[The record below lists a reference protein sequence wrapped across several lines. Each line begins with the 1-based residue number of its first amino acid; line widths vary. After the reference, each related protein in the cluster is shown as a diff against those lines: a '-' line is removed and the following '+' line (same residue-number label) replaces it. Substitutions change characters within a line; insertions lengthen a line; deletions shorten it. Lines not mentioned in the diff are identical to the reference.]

1 MKSKRVSG
9 HLLSSAFCLTLSLG
23 TLSGA
28 VQAGV
33 TDKDILNELQSNAR
47 ITNAEL
53 AKRVHLS
60 ASSTL
65 ERVKK
70 LESSGLIDSY
80 VTLLNAGLAGF
91 TCFTFVEVTLTRHGE
106 TPVEDFFKSISG
118 MDEVL
123 ECHHI
128 TGEGDFLLKIA
139 TKDIPHYDTLIL
151 HGLSALPNVQHLKTS
166 VVLSTFKNQTRLP
179 I

>member
-1 MKSKRVSG
+1 MKIDR
-9 HLLSSAFCLTLSLG
+9 
-23 TLSGA
+23 
-28 VQAGV
+28 
-33 TDKDILNELQSNAR
+33 TDKGILEELQANAR

-60 ASSTL
+60 PSSTL

-70 LESSGLIDSY
+70 LEASGLIDRY
-80 VTLLNAGLAGF
+80 VTLLNARKAGI
-91 TCFTFVEVTLTRHGE
+91 TCMTFVEVTLARHGE
-106 TPVEDFFKSISG
+106 TPVEDFFKAIAD

-139 TKDIPHYDTLIL
+139 TRDIPHYDELIL
-151 HGLSALPNVQHLKTS
+151 HGLSALTNVQHLKTS
-166 VVLSTFKNQTRLP
+166 VVLSTFKHETQLP
-179 I
+179 V